1 LIKAR
6 ISSTRH
12 TVVRGP
18 ILIGLG
24 NRPVLTPSHH
34 DDLPMGING
43 SVGGMLLGLSSI
55 CVSRRKPVG
64 GMFIVKL
71 LIKLIV
77 LLWTT

>member
-1 LIKAR
+1 
-6 ISSTRH
+6 
-12 TVVRGP
+12 
-18 ILIGLG
+18 
-24 NRPVLTPSHH
+24 
-34 DDLPMGING
+34 MGING